1 MILQVF
7 RMASTRK
14 IISTQADEMKRVTI
28 PVILG
33 LLFLACGGLLLLQ
46 ATGIMQDREYVFWAC
61 LFGAAGALFL
71 IHLVDRIWWT
81 VYPGFPLLGISAG
94 ILAGQYS
101 SEFGWAAFF
110 LVSSVTFWLL
120 YGINRPQNW
129 WAIMPGGALV
139 SLGIVLIVGS
149 HVSNMVAAGICCLG
163 LSFTFLAI
171 LILSRENRWAY
182 IPAGSLAVAGVLFM
196 ALGTS
201 TKAVLYS
208 CAVILIVV
216 GIAMIVRSLF
226 FKKQ

>member
-1 MILQVF
+1 
-7 RMASTRK
+7 MASIRK
-14 IISTQADEMKRVTI
+14 NATTQAVDMKRVTI

-46 ATGIMQDREYVFWAC
+46 AVGIMQDRQYLFWSC

-71 IHLVDRIWWT
+71 IYLIDRVWWT

-94 ILAGQYS
+94 ILAGQIS
-101 SEFGWAAFF
+101 TEFGWAAFF
-110 LVSSVTFWLL
+110 LVSSVAFWLL
-120 YGINRPQNW
+120 YGINRPLNW

-171 LILSRENRWAY
+171 LILTRENKWAY
-182 IPAGSLAVAGVLFM
+182 IPAGSLAIAGVLFM

-208 CAVILIVV
+208 CAIILIIV
-216 GIAMIVRSLF
+216 GIAMIARSLLL
-226 FKKQ
+226 KKQ